1 MRAEQHRS
9 RLGIKDLKD
18 QHQAP
23 YALVFH
29 VPSESPMVPPAT
41 NIVWVDEV
49 AIDPTLPLVYGKR
62 ENPETQDFAVV
73 VIFPDRFNWY
83 LLARDSTETSTMSEA
98 LEVERDNVAYRVHVK
113 KALQETEAS
122 AESGDYISPPSRTEQ
137 DQLDWLRRQFPDQ
150 DDDTH
155 ERKG

>member
-1 MRAEQHRS
+1 MKPEQHRS
-9 RLGIKDLKD
+9 RLSIKDLAD
-18 QHQAP
+18 QSQCP

-49 AIDPTLPLVYGKR
+49 AIDPKLPLVYGKR
-62 ENPETQDFAVV
+62 EVLEPEGFAVV

-83 LLARDSTETSTMSEA
+83 LVAREATETTTMGEA
-98 LEVERDNVAYRVHVK
+98 LEVEKDNVAYRVHIK

-122 AESGDYISPPSRTEQ
+122 AESGDYISPPSRTDQ

-155 ERKG
+155 ERQG

>member
-1 MRAEQHRS
+1 MKPEQHRS
-9 RLGIKDLKD
+9 RLSIKDLAD
-18 QHQAP
+18 QSQGQ

-62 ENPETQDFAVV
+62 EVQEIEGFAVV

-83 LLARDSTETSTMSEA
+83 LVARGATETTTMGEA
-98 LEVERDNVAYRVHVK
+98 LEIEKDNVAYRVHIK

-122 AESGDYISPPSRTEQ
+122 AESGDYISPPTRTEQ

-155 ERKG
+155 ERQG